1 MLAATPSWFAG
12 AIAEVNAALAA
23 QRLAHGLWIH
33 EDPGTGGLELARWIA
48 QRVNCAAPRTAP
60 ADPRQTSPCGECQS
74 CKWIEADQHPDVA
87 MLSPGEDSEYIKV
100 EPVRELIAD
109 LALTAHGRGY
119 KIAILSPADALY
131 PNAANSLLKTLEE
144 PPARTILMLVTSK
157 PARLLPTL
165 RSRCSRL
172 RLPGPS
178 RKQAAEFLAA
188 ARGSGPWEEALATTG
203 AGPFALLDA
212 DATALAELRADTL
225 RTLHDIG
232 TGNLQPPA
240 VSDKWARGELG
251 TRLACVE
258 SWVTD
263 RILESTSIRDVTHLS
278 GSGLAPNICRLF
290 ELSDAVRDMRK
301 LSHTSINK
309 AMAVEALLW
318 RWAGSERRG
327 ASS

>member
-1 MLAATPSWFAG
+1 MALNIPGWFSAAIG
-12 AIAEVNAALAA
+12 EVNSAVGS
-23 QRLAHGLWIH
+23 QRLAHGILIH
-33 EDPGTGGLELARWIA
+33 EDPGSGGMELARWIA
-48 QRVNCAAPRTAP
+48 QRVNCSSENA
-60 ADPRQTSPCGECQS
+60 PCGECQS
-74 CKWIEADQHPDVA
+74 CRWVETGQHPDVTR
-87 MLSPGEDSEYIKV
+87 LSPEDDSEYIKI

-119 KIAILSPADALY
+119 KVVIVSPADALY

-144 PPARTILMLVTSK
+144 PPPRTVLLLVTSQ
-157 PARLLPTL
+157 PARLLATL

-172 RLPGPS
+172 RLTGPS

-188 ARGSGPWEEALATTG
+188 ARGAGPWEEALAATG

-212 DATALAELRADTL
+212 DAAALADLRADTL
-225 RTLHDIG
+225 RALRDIG
-232 TGNLQPPA
+232 SGNLQPPA
-240 VSDKWARGELG
+240 VAEKWAKGELA

-301 LSHTSINK
+301 LAHTSINK

-318 RWAGSERRG
+318 RWARP
-327 ASS
+327 